1 MPQLNLEKSLYNREI
16 GETIILSHKKYGNGF
31 WLQNWIFFKKRIYL
45 KNDEVEYNYEVSN
58 IIGSFHI
65 LEKVLLI
72 KKTVLKIWNFFMFQA
87 KLTKTYSKLIFY
99 SNLTWP
105 CKLGFCS
112 IKPNHKLPKNHS
124 PSIIRLHR
132 TWNQSTF
139 PFIKIRYDYT
149 KDNF

>member
-1 MPQLNLEKSLYNREI
+1 MSQLNLEKSLYIREI

-72 KKTVLKIWNFFMFQA
+72 KKIRIEDMKFFHVPS
-87 KLTKTYSKLIFY
+87 KTYK
-99 SNLTWP
+99 NL
-105 CKLGFCS
+105 
-112 IKPNHKLPKNHS
+112 
-124 PSIIRLHR
+124 
-132 TWNQSTF
+132 
-139 PFIKIRYDYT
+139 
-149 KDNF
+149 